1 MHAVT
6 SARKRPRLGTVKLR
20 HYKVLFILLYGN
32 YDFFERFGEG
42 YMRINIVTAC
52 RALGMNHARFYED
65 LQMLQQRGAIN
76 QLTRIRGTVLFQ
88 IEEPLWNERNRYSSA
103 IQDIQTRKAKQKKMS

>member
-52 RALGMNHARFYED
+52 RALGMNHARFYQD
-65 LQMLQQRGAIN
+65 LVMLQERGAIN
-76 QLTRIRGTVLFQ
+76 QLTRIQGNVLFQ
-88 IEEPLWNERNRYSSA
+88 LEEPLWNVKNRYSSA
-103 IQDIQTRKAKQKKMS
+103 IQDIQTRKAKQKKTS